1 LPGDVKLAEA
11 GSKVRA
17 FIAVDLTRE
26 IEAKIAAAQA
36 ALGRFSHA
44 VRWVRPESIH
54 LTLKFLGEI
63 STDQQ
68 RRVVET
74 FSARRSGMAPFQIAV
89 ERLGFFPNARA
100 PRVVWMGIEEG
111 KKELQSLARF
121 VDEALGVTGFPPE
134 PRPFS
139 PHATIGRIKFLQ
151 DMASFIEAT
160 SAFSEYRCG
169 TTIVRHFFLYE
180 SKLDRGG
187 SIYTKRATFA
197 LE

>member
-1 LPGDVKLAEA
+1 M
-11 GSKVRA
+11 RA

-26 IEAKIAAAQA
+26 IQTRIEAAQD

-44 VRWVRPESIH
+44 VRWVRPETIH

-63 STDQQ
+63 SNDQQ

-74 FSARRSGMAPFQIAV
+74 FSTRKSGVAPFQISV
-89 ERLGFFPNARA
+89 GRLGFFPNARA

-111 KKELQSLARF
+111 KGELQSLARF
-121 VDEALGVTGFPPE
+121 VDEALRAAGFPPE

-139 PHATIGRIKFLQ
+139 PHATVGRIKFLPEV
-151 DMASFIEAT
+151 ASFIEAT
-160 SAFSEYRCG
+160 SAFSDYQCG
-169 TTIVRHFFLYE
+169 TATVGHFYLYE

>member
-1 LPGDVKLAEA
+1 
-11 GSKVRA
+11 VRA
-17 FIAVDLTRE
+17 FIAVDLTTE
-26 IEAKIAAAQA
+26 IEAKIAGAQT

-63 STDQQ
+63 SPEQQ

-74 FSARRSGMAPFQIAV
+74 FSTPKSGVAPFQISV
-89 ERLGFFPNARA
+89 EGLGFFPNARA

-111 KKELQSLARF
+111 KDNLQALARF
-121 VDEALGVTGFPPE
+121 VDEALAAAGFPPE
-134 PRPFS
+134 QRPFS
-139 PHATIGRIKFLQ
+139 PHATIGRIKFLP
-151 DMASFIEAT
+151 DVASFIEA
-160 SAFSEYRCG
+160 SSSFSDYQCG
-169 TTIVRHFFLYE
+169 RTTIRQFFLYE